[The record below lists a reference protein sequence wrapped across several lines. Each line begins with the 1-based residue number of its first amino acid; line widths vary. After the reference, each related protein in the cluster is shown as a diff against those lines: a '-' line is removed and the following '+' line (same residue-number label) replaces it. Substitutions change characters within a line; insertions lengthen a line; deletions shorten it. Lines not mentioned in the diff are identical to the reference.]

1 MRETIRLDKMTFDVT
16 DVMVVLGVGAILGGL
31 MGMAG
36 IVIGALCAIGGWAM
50 MKFKK
55 KEVKKDAS

>member
-1 MRETIRLDKMTFDVT
+1 MRQLHKMTFDIT
-16 DVMVVLGVGAILGGL
+16 DMLIILGIGAILGGL

-36 IVIGALCAIGGWAM
+36 IVIGAMCAIGGWAM
-50 MKFKK
+50 TKFKK